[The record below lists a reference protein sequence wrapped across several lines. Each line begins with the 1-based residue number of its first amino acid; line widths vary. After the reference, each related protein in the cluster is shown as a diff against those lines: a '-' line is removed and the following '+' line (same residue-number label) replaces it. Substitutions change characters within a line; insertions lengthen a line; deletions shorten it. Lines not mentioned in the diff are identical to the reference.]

1 MGSGNFNVPVSS
13 FTELRCRLVVAAPRC
28 DAFEATAA
36 AAEAAASDFVDP
48 GGRPRRFGGGG
59 GEGSGGG
66 ENSLSSGKLLPLLPS
81 SCCNSSGSHPLVGVS
96 GWRQLMPA
104 TLSPPPPPPPPL
116 PPPPPSFRPD
126 PSSRRERAV
135 EKLPK
140 PSRGT
145 CRVKRKMISAIRW

>member
-1 MGSGNFNVPVSS
+1 MSPSPPS
-13 FTELRCRLVVAAPRC
+13 RSC
-28 DAFEATAA
+28 AA
-36 AAEAAASDFVDP
+36 AWLLRHHAAMRSKQQQRQQKQQHQILLTPAVVH
-48 GGRPRRFGGGG
+48 GALGVEGARGR
-59 GEGSGGG
+59 GGG